1 MSVDLSRV
9 ASAASAAAL
18 DDGKP
23 RRRGLTG
30 MRAVVLGAALGT
42 AARLA
47 VARAPVPDFA
57 RLPDLVCERLADR
70 GLLPEDEE
78 DFDEGGEV
86 EPEAKTSDEEPA
98 AEAEPQAEHR
108 ADRTVAPVQLRQG
121 FDRGGPVT
129 APRGPRRDA
138 QREAAARRREAAARR
153 RERTLESSRARRE
166 AGRQRRETN
175 RERARMAREVSLV
188 DLVDRLLDGGVVIHG
203 DITLAVADVD
213 LLYVGLRALVASV
226 ETMERELGV
235 SMSARGPALESSAL

>member
-1 MSVDLSRV
+1 M
-9 ASAASAAAL
+9 
-18 DDGKP
+18 
-23 RRRGLTG
+23 
-30 MRAVVLGAALGT
+30 
-42 AARLA
+42 
-47 VARAPVPDFA
+47 
-57 RLPDLVCERLADR
+57 
-70 GLLPEDEE
+70 
-78 DFDEGGEV
+78 
-86 EPEAKTSDEEPA
+86 
-98 AEAEPQAEHR
+98 
-108 ADRTVAPVQLRQG
+108 
-121 FDRGGPVT
+121 T